1 MLTLLA
7 MIALLSTALWISV
20 RTESRLASPAARARR
35 GPLRRCRHDVGQRRT
50 ATPHRGSAAARRGT
64 GAVPRGRC
72 TRVTPGDTLWGSEIR
87 FGR

>member
-35 GPLRRCRHDVGQRRT
+35 GRLRRCRHDVGQRRT